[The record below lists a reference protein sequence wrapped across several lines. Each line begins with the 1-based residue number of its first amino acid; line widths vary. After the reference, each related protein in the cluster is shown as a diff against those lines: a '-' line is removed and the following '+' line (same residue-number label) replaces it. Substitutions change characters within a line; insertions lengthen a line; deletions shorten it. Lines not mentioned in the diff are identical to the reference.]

1 MKRALAIGG
10 VVFAVAA
17 VLIGIQ
23 GWKIVSA
30 LVETERSVVV
40 PLPAREA
47 DVELGGASK
56 SGALAPAITP
66 EYLMITPTAT
76 ASSAGSASTK
86 QSAQLVVTQPPHA
99 STAEEGISPTKMPNV
114 TVAVTPG
121 HATVTPT
128 SAPLPSETVETQA
141 QAASINDSTPT
152 PTSTPKASAT
162 ATEPSQ
168 VIEEDATGG
177 PDSTAATEQLPS
189 VTPSAVAG
197 VASPTAPAG
206 GSTANNG
213 DNPSAFDIVRN
224 VVGAGMDSGDPGTSD
239 VWNGKTS
246 LTILVVGLDRRPQ
259 GGDQNADVIMIA
271 QLDLINKT
279 VRAVS
284 LPRDLLV
291 QIPNIGYDKINSAY
305 NYGIKANPNDPVAGI
320 AMVRDT
326 VEYNFGIPID
336 EYVLIDFNGFKDVI
350 DATGGIDIN
359 VPYDITDDEYPTE
372 DYNIE
377 SVHFAAGPMHMDGE
391 TALKYVRTRHADSDD
406 QRRER
411 QLQVLQALFDQ
422 GKSAGSINKI
432 DNMILALG
440 GSAQT
445 SFTLEQQLTL
455 ARLALQLDSS
465 EIILSSLAPPLLQAG
480 YTESGAWVYTGDMN
494 EIVAFVQNAV
504 YGDGQ

>member
-1 MKRALAIGG
+1 M
-10 VVFAVAA
+10 
-17 VLIGIQ
+17 
-23 GWKIVSA
+23 
-30 LVETERSVVV
+30 V

-66 EYLMITPTAT
+66 EYLISRPLPRPVLLAQLQR
-76 ASSAGSASTK
+76 SS
-86 QSAQLVVTQPPHA
+86 SAQLVVTQPPHA

-128 SAPLPSETVETQA
+128 SAPLPSETAETQA
-141 QAASINDSTPT
+141 QAASVNDSTPT
-152 PTSTPKASAT
+152 PTSTPKAPAT

-246 LTILVVGLDRRPQ
+246 LTILVVGLDRRPD

-465 EIILSSLAPPLLQAG
+465 EIILSSLAPPLFRRDTPNQAPG
-480 YTESGAWVYTGDMN
+480 STPAT
-494 EIVAFVQNAV
+494 
-504 YGDGQ
+504 

>member
-10 VVFAVAA
+10 VIFAVAA

-40 PLPAREA
+40 PLPTREA

-66 EYLMITPTAT
+66 EYLMTPPAT
-76 ASSAGSASTK
+76 ASAVGSPSTG
-86 QSAQLVVTQPPHA
+86 QSARVVVTQPPRA
-99 STAEEGISPTKMPNV
+99 STAEAGLSPTKMPNV

-121 HATVTPT
+121 HASVTPT
-128 SAPLPSETVETQA
+128 TAPSPTETADTHV
-141 QAASINDSTPT
+141 ASVNDSTST
-152 PTSTPKASAT
+152 PTSTAKASAT
-162 ATEPSQ
+162 ATGPPR

-177 PDSTAATEQLPS
+177 PDATAAVEQPPS
-189 VTPSAVAG
+189 VTAPAVAS
-197 VASPTAPAG
+197 VSSPTAPAS
-206 GSTANNG
+206 GSTANGG
-213 DNPSAFDIVRN
+213 DGPSAFDIVRN
-224 VVGAGMDSGDPGTSD
+224 VVGAGMDNGDPGTSG

-271 QLDLINKT
+271 QLDLVNKN

-291 QIPNIGYDKINSAY
+291 QIPNFGYDKINSAY

-350 DATGGIDIN
+350 DATGGIDVN
-359 VPYDITDDEYPTE
+359 VPYDITDNEYPTE

-377 SVHFAAGPMHMDGE
+377 TVHFAAGPMHMNGD

-411 QLQVLQALFDQ
+411 QLQVLQALFAQ

-455 ARLALQLDSS
+455 ARLALQLDSN
-465 EIILSSLAPPLLQAG
+465 EIVLSSLAPPLLQAG

-494 EIVAFVQNAV
+494 AIVAFVQNAV

>member
-30 LVETERSVVV
+30 LVETEQSVVV
-40 PLPAREA
+40 PLPTREA
-47 DVELGGASK
+47 NVPLGGASK

-66 EYLMITPTAT
+66 EHLVTPSAT
-76 ASSAGSASTK
+76 ARSASSTSTE
-86 QSAQLVVTQPPHA
+86 QNAQVVVTQAPRA
-99 STAEEGISPTKMPNV
+99 STAEAGISPTKMPNV

-121 HATVTPT
+121 HATVTPA
-128 SAPLPSETVETQA
+128 SAPSPTETAEAQA

-152 PTSTPKASAT
+152 PSATSKASAT
-162 ATEPSQ
+162 VTEPPQ
-168 VIEEDATGG
+168 MIEEDATGG
-177 PDSTAATEQLPS
+177 PDVTATVEQPSS
-189 VTPSAVAG
+189 VTPSAVASA
-197 VASPTAPAG
+197 ASPTVPAG
-206 GSTANNG
+206 GSTADSSDG
-213 DNPSAFDIVRN
+213 PSAFDIVRN
-224 VVGAGMDSGDPGTSD
+224 VVGAGMDNGDPGTSK

-246 LTILVVGLDRRPQ
+246 LTILVVGLDRRPD

-271 QLDLINKT
+271 QLDLVNKT

-291 QIPNIGYDKINSAY
+291 QIPGIGYDKINSAY
-305 NYGIKANPNDPVAGI
+305 NYGIKANPNDSVAGV

-336 EYVLIDFNGFKDVI
+336 EYVLVDFNGFKKVI
-350 DATGGIDIN
+350 DATGGIDVN
-359 VPYDITDDEYPTE
+359 VPYDIVDDEYPTD
-372 DYNIE
+372 DYNTE

-411 QLQVLQALFDQ
+411 QLQVLQALFEQ

-432 DNMILALG
+432 DDMILALG

-465 EIILSSLAPPLLQAG
+465 EIVLSSLAPPLLQAG
-480 YTESGAWVYTGDMN
+480 YTDSGAWVYTGDMN

>member
-10 VVFAVAA
+10 VIFAVAV

-30 LVETERSVVV
+30 LVETEQSVVV
-40 PLPAREA
+40 PLPTREA

-56 SGALAPAITP
+56 SGALAPAITAD
-66 EYLMITPTAT
+66 YLTTPTADT
-76 ASSAGSASTK
+76 ESAGAMPTE
-86 QSAQLVVTQPPHA
+86 QRAQGVVTQPPGA
-99 STAEEGISPTKMPNV
+99 STAEAGVSPTKMPNV

-121 HATVTPT
+121 HATVTSTTAPSPT
-128 SAPLPSETVETQA
+128 ETAESHV
-141 QAASINDSTPT
+141 ASINDSTA
-152 PTSTPKASAT
+152 TSTTTARAT
-162 ATEPSQ
+162 AAATEPPQ
-168 VIEEDATGG
+168 VLDEDATGG
-177 PDSTAATEQLPS
+177 PDTTTAIAQPPS
-189 VTPSAVAG
+189 VTPSAVAN

-206 GSTANNG
+206 GSTANNDDG
-213 DNPSAFDIVRN
+213 PSAFDIVRN
-224 VVGAGMDSGDPGTSD
+224 VVGAGMDNGDPGTSD

-246 LTILVVGLDRRPQ
+246 LTILVVGLDRRPE

-271 QLDLINKT
+271 QLDLVNKT

-350 DATGGIDIN
+350 DATGGIDII
-359 VPYDITDDEYPTE
+359 VPYDIVDDEYPTE

-411 QLQVLQALFDQ
+411 QLQVLQALFEQ

-455 ARLALQLDSS
+455 ARLALQIDSS
-465 EIILSSLAPPLLQAG
+465 EIILSSLAPPLLQSG

>member
-10 VVFAVAA
+10 VIFAVAA

-30 LVETERSVVV
+30 LVETEGNVVV
-40 PLPAREA
+40 PLPTREA
-47 DVELGGASK
+47 GVELGGASK
-56 SGALAPAITP
+56 SGAQAPAITP
-66 EYLMITPTAT
+66 EYLITPTAT
-76 ASSAGSASTK
+76 ASSVSSTPTE
-86 QSAQLVVTQPPHA
+86 QSAQVVVTQPPRA
-99 STAEEGISPTKMPNV
+99 STAEAGISPTKMPNV

-128 SAPLPSETVETQA
+128 VAPSPSETAEA
-141 QAASINDSTPT
+141 QVASINDPTPA
-152 PTSTPKASAT
+152 PTSTPKAT
-162 ATEPSQ
+162 ATEPPQ
-168 VIEEDATGG
+168 VIEEDSTGG
-177 PDSTAATEQLPS
+177 PDSTATAEQQAS
-189 VTPSAVAG
+189 VTPSAVASG
-197 VASPTAPAG
+197 ASPTAPAG
-206 GSTANNG
+206 GSTANNSDG
-213 DNPSAFDIVRN
+213 PSAFDIVRN
-224 VVGAGMDSGDPGTSD
+224 VVGAGIDSGDPGTSD

-246 LTILVVGLDRRPQ
+246 LTILVVGLDRRPE

-271 QLDLINKT
+271 QLDLVNKT

-291 QIPNIGYDKINSAY
+291 QIPDIGYDKINSAY
-305 NYGIKANPNDPVAGI
+305 NYGIKANPNDPVAGV

-350 DATGGIDIN
+350 DATGGIDVN
-359 VPYDITDDEYPTE
+359 VPYDITDDEDPTE
-372 DYNIE
+372 DYNTE

-411 QLQVLQALFDQ
+411 QLQVLQALFEQ
-422 GKSAGSINKI
+422 GKSAGSISKI

-455 ARLALQLDSS
+455 ARLALQIDSN
-465 EIILSSLAPPLLQAG
+465 EIVLSSLAPPLLQAG

>member
-1 MKRALAIGG
+1 MI
-10 VVFAVAA
+10 FAVAA

-30 LVETERSVVV
+30 LVETEGNVVV
-40 PLPAREA
+40 PLPTRESS
-47 DVELGGASK
+47 VELGGASK
-56 SGALAPAITP
+56 SGAQAPAITP
-66 EYLMITPTAT
+66 EYLVTPTT
-76 ASSAGSASTK
+76 EAGSANLTPTV
-86 QSAQLVVTQPPHA
+86 QSAQVVVTQPPRE
-99 STAEEGISPTKMPNV
+99 STAEAGVSPTKMPNV

-121 HATVTPT
+121 HPTATPEV
-128 SAPLPSETVETQA
+128 APSPSETAEAHV
-141 QAASINDSTPT
+141 ASINDPTPA
-152 PTSTPKASAT
+152 PTSTAIASAT
-162 ATEPSQ
+162 ATEQPQ

-177 PDSTAATEQLPS
+177 SDATAAIEQPPS
-189 VTPSAVAG
+189 VTPAAVGG

-206 GSTANNG
+206 GSTANGG
-213 DNPSAFDIVRN
+213 DGPSAFDIVRN
-224 VVGAGMDSGDPGTSD
+224 VVGAGMDNGDPGTSD

-246 LTILVVGLDRRPQ
+246 LTILVVGLDRRPE

-271 QLDLINKT
+271 QLDLVNKT

-291 QIPNIGYDKINSAY
+291 QIPGIGYDKINSSY
-305 NYGIKANPNDPVAGI
+305 NYGIKANPNDPASGV

-350 DATGGIDIN
+350 DATGGIDVN
-359 VPYDITDDEYPTE
+359 VPYDIVDDEYPTE
-372 DYNIE
+372 DYKIE
-377 SVHFAAGPMHMDGE
+377 SVHFPAGPMHMDGE

-411 QLQVLQALFDQ
+411 QLQVLQALFEQ

-440 GSAQT
+440 DSAQT

-455 ARLALQLDSS
+455 ARLALQIDSN
-465 EIILSSLAPPLLQAG
+465 EIVLSSLAPPLLQAG